1 VAERFDEIKTLPPD
15 PIRLPAPVMREVAL
29 DLAAHGDS
37 VAARLALARAL
48 AWHGS
53 RPRTEQGQE
62 AMRFERAETYYAAGY
77 ADSARAIAADLAR
90 AHPRNEQY
98 AGLLGVLAAQ
108 RGDRAE
114 AARLDR
120 LLVTLERPL
129 GRGQAFYW
137 RACITALLGERD
149 TAVDLLSRAL
159 DAGYVYQVRFL
170 DAHVEP
176 SFVALRGYPRF
187 QELLRPKG

>member
-1 VAERFDEIKTLPPD
+1 
-15 PIRLPAPVMREVAL
+15 MREIAL

-37 VAARLALARAL
+37 AAARVALGRTL
-48 AWHGS
+48 AWHAS
-53 RPRTEQGQE
+53 RPAREQAQE
-62 AMRFERAETYYAAGY
+62 PLRFERAETYYAAGY
-77 ADSARAIAADLAR
+77 PDSARAIAVELVR

-120 LLVTLERPL
+120 VLVTLERPL
-129 GRGQAFYW
+129 GRGQATYW
-137 RACITALLGERD
+137 RACIAALLRERD
-149 TAVDLLSRAL
+149 AAVDLLARAL

-176 SFVALRGYPRF
+176 SFARLRAYPRF